1 MLQIFEYLVDPYMG
15 YEIGDIFLEIVAVV
29 MGLASVYFAK
39 KDHLWVYPTG
49 MISTAIYVYLLVQAG
64 LVGDVLINAYYFIM
78 SVYGWF
84 YWTQKKEG
92 ITVHAIAS
100 INRRE
105 TLMSVFLF
113 IGSIVGVGLLYVFFD
128 KANDWT
134 APVDTLTTALFFVG
148 MWLMARRKIQHWI
161 FWIIG
166 DVISVPLYLV
176 KGLGLT
182 SLQYIIFTLI
192 AIFGYREWKKRL
204 HNKQQTA

>member
-105 TLMSVFLF
+105 TQMSVFLF

-204 HNKQQTA
+204 HNYPQTA

>member
-100 INRRE
+100 INLRE

-204 HNKQQTA
+204 HNTLQTV

>member
-100 INRRE
+100 INLRE

-134 APVDTLTTALFFVG
+134 APVDTLTTSLFFVG

-192 AIFGYREWKKRL
+192 AIFGYREWKKR
-204 HNKQQTA
+204 

>member
-78 SVYGWF
+78 SLYGWF

-100 INRRE
+100 INLRE

-113 IGSIVGVGLLYVFFD
+113 IGSIVGVGLLYLFFD

-204 HNKQQTA
+204 HNYPQTA

>member
-1 MLQIFEYLVDPYMG
+1 MIQIFEYLVDPYMG

-204 HNKQQTA
+204 HNNLQTA

>member
-192 AIFGYREWKKRL
+192 AIFGYREWKKR
-204 HNKQQTA
+204 

>member
-29 MGLASVYFAK
+29 MGLVSVYFAK

-84 YWTQKKEG
+84 FWTQKKEG

-105 TLMSVFLF
+105 TQMSVFLF

-192 AIFGYREWKKRL
+192 AIFGYREWKKR
-204 HNKQQTA
+204 

>member
-39 KDHLWVYPTG
+39 KDHPWVYPTG

-92 ITVHAIAS
+92 IIVHAIAS
-100 INRRE
+100 INLRE

-113 IGSIVGVGLLYVFFD
+113 IGSIVGVGLLYLFFD

-204 HNKQQTA
+204 HNYPQTA

>member
-15 YEIGDIFLEIVAVV
+15 YEIGDIFMEIVAVV

-78 SVYGWF
+78 SLYGWF

-100 INRRE
+100 INLRE

-176 KGLGLT
+176 KGFGLT

-204 HNKQQTA
+204 HNYPQTA

>member
-78 SVYGWF
+78 SLYGWF

-100 INRRE
+100 INLRE

-204 HNKQQTA
+204 HNYPQTA

>member
-204 HNKQQTA
+204 HNNLQTA

>member
-84 YWTQKKEG
+84 YWAQKKEG

-100 INRRE
+100 INLRE

-192 AIFGYREWKKRL
+192 AIFGYREWKKR
-204 HNKQQTA
+204 

>member
-84 YWTQKKEG
+84 YWAQKKEG

-100 INRRE
+100 INLRE

-204 HNKQQTA
+204 HNYPQTA

>member
-100 INRRE
+100 INLRE

-192 AIFGYREWKKRL
+192 AIFGYREWKKR
-204 HNKQQTA
+204 

>member
-105 TLMSVFLF
+105 TLMSLFLF

-204 HNKQQTA
+204 HNNLQTA

>member
-100 INRRE
+100 INLRE

-113 IGSIVGVGLLYVFFD
+113 IGSIVGVGLLYLFFD

-204 HNKQQTA
+204 HNYPQTA

>member
-1 MLQIFEYLVDPYMG
+1 VDPYMG

-29 MGLASVYFAK
+29 MGLVSVYFAK

-100 INRRE
+100 INQRE

-192 AIFGYREWKKRL
+192 AIFGYREWKKR
-204 HNKQQTA
+204 

>member
-84 YWTQKKEG
+84 FWTQKKEG

-105 TLMSVFLF
+105 TQMSVFLF

-204 HNKQQTA
+204 HNYPQTA

>member
-204 HNKQQTA
+204 HNKPQTA

>member
-49 MISTAIYVYLLVQAG
+49 MISTAIYVYLLFQAD

-100 INRRE
+100 INLRE

-192 AIFGYREWKKRL
+192 AIFGYREWKKR
-204 HNKQQTA
+204 

>member
-84 YWTQKKEG
+84 FWTQKKEG

-100 INRRE
+100 INLRE

-204 HNKQQTA
+204 HNYPQTA

>member
-113 IGSIVGVGLLYVFFD
+113 FGSIVGVGLLYVFFD

-204 HNKQQTA
+204 HNKPQTA

>member
-84 YWTQKKEG
+84 FWTQKKEG

-105 TLMSVFLF
+105 TQMSVFLF

-176 KGLGLT
+176 KGFGLT

-204 HNKQQTA
+204 HNYPQTA

>member
-204 HNKQQTA
+204 HNYPQTA

>member
-78 SVYGWF
+78 SLYGWF

-92 ITVHAIAS
+92 ITVHSIAS
-100 INRRE
+100 INLRE

-113 IGSIVGVGLLYVFFD
+113 IGSIVGVGLLYLFFD

-204 HNKQQTA
+204 HNYPQTA

>member
-84 YWTQKKEG
+84 FWTQKKEG

-105 TLMSVFLF
+105 TQMSVFLF

-192 AIFGYREWKKRL
+192 AIFGYREWKKR
-204 HNKQQTA
+204 

>member
-84 YWTQKKEG
+84 FWTQKKEG

-100 INRRE
+100 INLRE

-192 AIFGYREWKKRL
+192 AIFGYREWKKR
-204 HNKQQTA
+204 

>member
-1 MLQIFEYLVDPYMG
+1 
-15 YEIGDIFLEIVAVV
+15 
-29 MGLASVYFAK
+29 
-39 KDHLWVYPTG
+39 
-49 MISTAIYVYLLVQAG
+49 
-64 LVGDVLINAYYFIM
+64 
-78 SVYGWF
+78 
-84 YWTQKKEG
+84 
-92 ITVHAIAS
+92 
-100 INRRE
+100 
-105 TLMSVFLF
+105 MSVFLF

-204 HNKQQTA
+204 HNYPQTA

>member
-113 IGSIVGVGLLYVFFD
+113 IGSIVGVGLLYLFFD

-204 HNKQQTA
+204 HNTLQTV

>member
-1 MLQIFEYLVDPYMG
+1 MIQIFEYLVDPYMG

-148 MWLMARRKIQHWI
+148 MWQMARRKIQHWI

-204 HNKQQTA
+204 HNNLQTA

>member
-148 MWLMARRKIQHWI
+148 MWQMARRKIQHWI

-204 HNKQQTA
+204 HNNLQTA

>member
-113 IGSIVGVGLLYVFFD
+113 IGSIVGVGLLYLFFD

-204 HNKQQTA
+204 HNNLQTA

>member
-204 HNKQQTA
+204 HNNPQTA

>member
-113 IGSIVGVGLLYVFFD
+113 IGSILGVGLLYVFFD

-204 HNKQQTA
+204 HNYPQTA

>member
-84 YWTQKKEG
+84 FWTQKKEG

-204 HNKQQTA
+204 HNYPQTA

>member
-92 ITVHAIAS
+92 ITVHAIAT

-204 HNKQQTA
+204 HNNPQTA

>member
-78 SVYGWF
+78 SLYGWF

-100 INRRE
+100 INLRE

-176 KGLGLT
+176 KGFGLT

-204 HNKQQTA
+204 HNYPQTA

>member
-1 MLQIFEYLVDPYMG
+1 MG

-204 HNKQQTA
+204 HNNLQTA

>member
-113 IGSIVGVGLLYVFFD
+113 IGSIVGVGLLYLFFD

-204 HNKQQTA
+204 HNNPQTA